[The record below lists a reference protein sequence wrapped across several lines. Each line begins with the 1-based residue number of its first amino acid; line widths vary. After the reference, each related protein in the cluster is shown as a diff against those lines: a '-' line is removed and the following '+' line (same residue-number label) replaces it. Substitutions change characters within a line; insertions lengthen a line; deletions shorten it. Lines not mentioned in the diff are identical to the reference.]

1 MPSRCEGTGRLHRDF
16 RIYLRVDG
24 EHYFHDHFR
33 IASWISE
40 MAYFSIAVELAAT
53 IYIRAANFAQADVK
67 LKKLVQQ
74 PLDAHDPQ
82 WFSGE
87 YLGNDN
93 LPEISLASAMTLRGP
108 ATGAD
113 CEKIG
118 HEEILR
124 LMRSDGR
131 GRKSIVLGDP
141 GYFFAEN
148 QDQVFQTDI
157 RMMTTGFIKCISLEK
172 AHTLVAN
179 LDLPAVHW
187 EQAPQ
192 WFSLSGFNDDEFPL
206 ILSPNMTIIGEISGY
221 ALEPAWPGG
230 GDRACEQ
237 GVAHA
242 AQMRTASPHE
252 DFEIVCSR
260 VKAHL
265 ASVGGNFAT
274 MSELDVRAFTRLL
287 FDGRDKLFS
296 FGGTV

>member
-1 MPSRCEGTGRLHRDF
+1 VRSRGEARGRLPEDF
-16 RIYLRVDG
+16 RTYLGVDG
-24 EHYFHDHFR
+24 EHYFPDHFR

-40 MAYFSIAVELAAT
+40 MAYFSIAAELAAT
-53 IYIRAANFAQADVK
+53 IYIRAANFAQADAK
-67 LKKLVQQ
+67 LKKLVQR

-82 WFSGE
+82 WFSDE

-93 LPEISLASAMTLRGP
+93 LPEISLASAMTLQGP
-108 ATGAD
+108 AIGAD
-113 CEKIG
+113 CEKICY
-118 HEEILR
+118 EEILR
-124 LMRSDGR
+124 QMRSDGR
-131 GRKSIVLGDP
+131 GRKSIVLRNP

-148 QDQVFQTDI
+148 QVQVFQTDI

-172 AHTLVAN
+172 AHTFVAN

-187 EQAPQ
+187 EQATQ

-206 ILSPNMTIIGEISGY
+206 ILSPNMTIIGEIPAY

-230 GDRACEQ
+230 GDRACEK

-242 AQMRTASPHE
+242 AQMSTASSYE

-265 ASVGGNFAT
+265 VSLRGNFAT

-287 FDGRDKLFS
+287 FDRRDKLFC
-296 FGGTV
+296 FEGTV